1 MHSISSHTEVKMSRN
16 SLIEV
21 FGTFNSYSWYEGGR
35 CAAYQKARDALTKH
49 FKFVAFHP
57 GQLAASDATTTWQG
71 CTGKD
76 GYGSRKI
83 QIPVMYLVP
92 LAMRTSAAAV
102 GVVISPLNGLMDQ
115 QVCVR

>member
-1 MHSISSHTEVKMSRN
+1 MSIRLCPRPDCPLAEITDDLCDLVG
-16 SLIEV
+16 V
-21 FGTFNSYSWYEGGR
+21 R
-35 CAAYQKARDALTKH
+35 CVAYQKARDALTKH
-49 FKFVAFHP
+49 FKFVACRP
-57 GQLAASDATTTWQG
+57 GQFSASDTSTTWQG

-83 QIPVMYLVP
+83 PVMYLVP
-92 LAMRTSAAAV
+92 LAMRTSAV